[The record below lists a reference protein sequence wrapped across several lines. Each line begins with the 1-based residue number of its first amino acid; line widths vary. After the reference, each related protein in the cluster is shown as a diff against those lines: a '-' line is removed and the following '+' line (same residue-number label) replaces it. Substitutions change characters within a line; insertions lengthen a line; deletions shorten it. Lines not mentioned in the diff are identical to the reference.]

1 MDTETKNIPVVI
13 FHAGCPEHLP
23 YSVHSAEK
31 YNKRVILLG
40 DDANRTVAKEW
51 FDSAKLNLDR
61 YNEFLKVFVN
71 YSTYTDFFAEICFK
85 RYFLYYELMRQ
96 LDFDRIMVAESD
108 LYNCADYSSIPSLES
123 AYAMVS
129 TVSGQDKGLRLE
141 LLLSLFVLDESCS

>member
-71 YSTYTDFFAEICFK
+71 YSTYTDFFAEICIF
-85 RYFLYYELMRQ
+85 Y
-96 LDFDRIMVAESD
+96 IMS
-108 LYNCADYSSIPSLES
+108 
-123 AYAMVS
+123 
-129 TVSGQDKGLRLE
+129 
-141 LLLSLFVLDESCS
+141 

>member
-96 LDFDRIMVAESD
+96 LDFDRIRVAESD
-108 LYNCADYSSIPSLES
+108 L
-123 AYAMVS
+123 
-129 TVSGQDKGLRLE
+129 
-141 LLLSLFVLDESCS
+141 